1 MTQNYQRIVLASRP
15 HGTPT
20 LDNFRLEELP
30 LPELQDGEVLLKTLH
45 LSLDPYMRGRMSE
58 GPSYAAPVALGE
70 VMVGGAVSEV
80 IASRHAEFA
89 VGDRV
94 LGYTGWQSHTISTG
108 SGLTVLP
115 ATLAQPSWAL
125 GVLGMPGF
133 TAYMGLLDIGQPKSG
148 ETVVVA
154 AASGALGSLVGQIA
168 KLKGCRVVGIAG
180 GTTKC
185 RYAVEELGFDACVD
199 HHSSTLPAQLALA
212 CPDGIDVYFE
222 NVGGPVLQAVVPLLN
237 TSARIPLCGLIAQY
251 NSTELPAGPDFSPL
265 LLRTLLTRRVTLKGF
280 IIFDDYGHRYPEFA
294 AQMGAWLQEGKI
306 RYREDH
312 VQGLASAPQA
322 FIGLLEGKNFGKLV
336 IDL

>member
-1 MTQNYQRIVLASRP
+1 MASRP

-125 GVLGMPGF
+125 GVLLGMPGF

-154 AASGALGSLVGQIA
+154 AATGAVGSLVGQIA
-168 KLKGCRVVGIAG
+168 KLRRLPRGRNCRRYNPSVVMRWKSWALTPVWI
-180 GTTKC
+180 TT
-185 RYAVEELGFDACVD
+185 AVPYQPNWRWPVPMG
-199 HHSSTLPAQLALA
+199 S
-212 CPDGIDVYFE
+212 GVYFE

-237 TSARIPLCGLIAQY
+237 TSARIPLCA
-251 NSTELPAGPDFSPL
+251 
-265 LLRTLLTRRVTLKGF
+265 
-280 IIFDDYGHRYPEFA
+280 
-294 AQMGAWLQEGKI
+294 
-306 RYREDH
+306 
-312 VQGLASAPQA
+312 
-322 FIGLLEGKNFGKLV
+322 
-336 IDL
+336 

>member
-1 MTQNYQRIVLASRP
+1 MTLFNQRIVLASRP
-15 HGTPT
+15 HGAPT
-20 LDNFRLEELP
+20 LDNFRLEEQP
-30 LPELQDGEVLLKTLH
+30 LPELKDGEVLLKTLY

-70 VMVGGAVSEV
+70 VMDGGAVSEV
-80 IASRHAEFA
+80 IASRHNDFS

-94 LGYTGWQSHTISTG
+94 LGYTGWQSHAISSGT
-108 SGLTVLP
+108 GLTRLP

-133 TAYMGLLDIGQPKSG
+133 TAYMGLLDIGQPKTG

-154 AASGALGSLVGQIA
+154 AATGAVGSLVGQIA

-180 GTTKC
+180 GATKC

-199 HHSSTLPAQLALA
+199 HHSNNLPAQLALA
-212 CPDGIDVYFE
+212 CPDGIDIYFE
-222 NVGGPVLQAVVPLLN
+222 NVGGQVLQAVVPLLN
-237 TSARIPLCGLIAQY
+237 TGARIPLCGLIAQY
-251 NSTELPAGPDFSPL
+251 NSTELPDGPDFSPL

-294 AQMGAWLQEGKI
+294 AQMGAWLQEGNI

-322 FIGLLEGKNFGKLV
+322 FIGLLEGKNFGKLM